1 MLLRSI
7 RSRLLGLVLATV
19 VPFTALIGGGL
30 WSQWRNDRA
39 AAIDRALA
47 EARLLAAQVDDHIG
61 NLDNLM
67 AGLARAVSTDAA
79 DAVANDALLRQ
90 VKSELPD
97 FISNVLLFSR
107 DGTNIGLA
115 VDGRGE
121 RIYAGDRSYFRQ
133 VLNGQRLSISEVIRA
148 RVTDEWVTVVA
159 RPVEDQAGRLQAV
172 LVIGTRLE
180 HFQDALRTQGFPA
193 GSVVRIVDEK
203 GIVVAQSV
211 NGPNWIG
218 RDLSKS
224 ESVARHIAAKEAS
237 EVVVWSD
244 NVERITGSSTAHRV
258 PWLVS
263 VGLPTDTAFAV
274 VASRLRWGAFF
285 SAGAVFTAFTIA
297 WMLSGRIVRPLQ
309 QLGKDALV
317 LAAGKLCHRTSIRTR
332 DEVGDL
338 ADTFDLMAQS
348 LERRQEESLRAAD
361 EVRQVKDTLAA
372 VIDASPV
379 AIVCS
384 DPNRHIVLWSRAAEQ
399 IFGYTADEVIGHVIK
414 TVPPEEMARSESV
427 FHRALSGEAFRDV
440 QSKRLRKDG
449 SPVDIQTTATPL
461 HHPDGTVRGV
471 VWVHEDITNRM
482 RAEEQMRRL
491 AHYDRLT
498 GLPNRLSLQ

>member
-180 HFQDALRTQGFPA
+180 HFQDALVSLA
-193 GSVVRIVDEK
+193 GEIFVRV
-203 GIVVAQSV
+203 
-211 NGPNWIG
+211 
-218 RDLSKS
+218 
-224 ESVARHIAAKEAS
+224 
-237 EVVVWSD
+237 
-244 NVERITGSSTAHRV
+244 
-258 PWLVS
+258 
-263 VGLPTDTAFAV
+263 
-274 VASRLRWGAFF
+274 
-285 SAGAVFTAFTIA
+285 
-297 WMLSGRIVRPLQ
+297 
-309 QLGKDALV
+309 
-317 LAAGKLCHRTSIRTR
+317 
-332 DEVGDL
+332 
-338 ADTFDLMAQS
+338 
-348 LERRQEESLRAAD
+348 
-361 EVRQVKDTLAA
+361 
-372 VIDASPV
+372 
-379 AIVCS
+379 
-384 DPNRHIVLWSRAAEQ
+384 
-399 IFGYTADEVIGHVIK
+399 
-414 TVPPEEMARSESV
+414 
-427 FHRALSGEAFRDV
+427 
-440 QSKRLRKDG
+440 
-449 SPVDIQTTATPL
+449 
-461 HHPDGTVRGV
+461 GV
-471 VWVHEDITNRM
+471 VE
-482 RAEEQMRRL
+482 
-491 AHYDRLT
+491 
-498 GLPNRLSLQ
+498 